1 MTTTQPLPEC
11 ASTTTSPETEY
22 SDTCISTQNTVRES
36 KQTVVIETQSEPLT
50 FSGAPLMVAVIVALV
65 AMLLGA
71 GLQLVKNQKT
81 ISHMQVQI
89 DQLRAARDERL
100 RGQKEIF

>member
-1 MTTTQPLPEC
+1 
-11 ASTTTSPETEY
+11 
-22 SDTCISTQNTVRES
+22 
-36 KQTVVIETQSEPLT
+36 
-50 FSGAPLMVAVIVALV
+50 
-65 AMLLGA
+65 LLGA